1 MLQWAV
7 PSLRRARLVYLRN
20 YSKRCIGSKTIGEKN
35 AAKQI
40 SQTEILNDNRSL

>member
-1 MLQWAV
+1 MGGALIKK
-7 PSLRRARLVYLRN
+7 SGLVYLRN

>member
-7 PSLRRARLVYLRN
+7 RSIRRAGLVYLRN
-20 YSKRCIGSKTIGEKN
+20 YSKRCIGSKTIGENN

-40 SQTEILNDNRSL
+40 SQTEILNDKRSL

>member
-1 MLQWAV
+1 MGGALIKK
-7 PSLRRARLVYLRN
+7 SRACLIKKLFKALYRLENNRW
-20 YSKRCIGSKTIGEKN
+20 EN